1 MPDVFTVLAE
11 DHEEVKDMLAELEK
25 SQAKVGGASG
35 DQLAKRKKSTEQLI
49 IEESKH
55 EVLEGMYFWPAVRE
69 HHPAGDT
76 LADTATGQE
85 QEAKQVLDKLGKL
98 DPGDEEF
105 EKLLGSF
112 IADAREHIAFE
123 EDQVWPGMRTARR
136 SAKAEDRHQDR

>member
-1 MPDVFTVLAE
+1 ML
-11 DHEEVKDMLAELEK
+11 EEK
-25 SQAKVGGASG
+25 
-35 DQLAKRKKSTEQLI
+35 
-49 IEESKH
+49 
-55 EVLEGMYFWPAVRE
+55 YFWPAVRE

-112 IADAREHIAFE
+112 IADAREHIAFGGSGVAG
-123 EDQVWPGMRTARR
+123 DADRAAQRQGRG
-136 SAKAEDRHQDR
+136 DRHQDR